1 MLESNGKWEVRGDRS
16 VDEGVEGVDVIA
28 L

>member
-16 VDEGVEGVDVIA
+16 VDEGVEGVDVI